1 MTIFSPGDH
10 VDTFEVG
17 PGEIVFIPSVY
28 FHYIENVNANEDMQF
43 AVFFNH
49 EQPEDIGISG
59 ALGAYSNDI
68 LGSIFGLEPKIL
80 DALPKYQEDLF
91 VVAGG

>member
-1 MTIFSPGDH
+1 
-10 VDTFEVG
+10 
-17 PGEIVFIPSVY
+17 
-28 FHYIENVNANEDMQF
+28 VNANEDMQF
-43 AVFFNH
+43 AVFVNH